1 MAQRQSIIGLRWGS
15 VAFDGITLQALS
27 EAQAKAKSTAVAAA
41 VEARSG
47 AGEVPFTGATV
58 WESSVVLS
66 SYLHTALPREWW
78 AGRSVLEL
86 GAGSGLAGM
95 TAAACGARRVVLTDQ
110 VTYLLRANLDHNF
123 GAAEP
128 AGVCWRTPHGG
139 EATVRQLAWGDSA
152 QAAECGGPHD
162 VILGADL
169 MYERSSW
176 ASLPPTLAALSRPGT
191 VVLWALQRRDSDDA
205 TFFDNVASAGF
216 TVDEITA
223 DARDVLPGTTRA
235 LLAAAGRRPTDGRG
249 PEEEEEFDVEQ
260 EERASFSDGISL
272 FRMVRR
278 DDEGAGKAPPRIIGV
293 TGVSRSGKGTLAA
306 SLVAHL
312 QATHGLA
319 AVTVCQDDFARPER
333 VAELVASGRAK
344 SSAQGWEMTDAT
356 DFESVTEYVTS
367 LAAAGVVV
375 VVSVKMIA
383 DVWAALRRQPHQQQI
398 LILAGQVE
406 GFRALAHQPLTARM
420 TLRLWLEISADTC
433 RERRA
438 ADIGHVRMGHPSRP
452 ESATLAHSSKLFLRR
467 HQGPVTPETFREAL
481 WPRHLEYKRAV
492 SPDASPDVH
501 VLDGEQTPD
510 AILVRSSESGP
521 EPGPSQR
528 LALRPGA
535 GTVGGWCRG
544 LGRGRGPGRR
554 ARRE

>member
-205 TFFDNVASAGF
+205 TFFDNMASAGF
-216 TVDEITA
+216 SVDEITA

-293 TGVSRSGKGTLAA
+293 TGVSRSGKGTLAT

-375 VVSVKMIA
+375 VVSVKTIA
-383 DVWAALRRQPHQQQI
+383 DVWAALLRNPTSNKS
-398 LILAGQVE
+398 AGRWK
-406 GFRALAHQPLTARM
+406 G
-420 TLRLWLEISADTC
+420 S
-433 RERRA
+433 ERWRT
-438 ADIGHVRMGHPSRP
+438 SR
-452 ESATLAHSSKLFLRR
+452 
-467 HQGPVTPETFREAL
+467 
-481 WPRHLEYKRAV
+481 
-492 SPDASPDVH
+492 
-501 VLDGEQTPD
+501 
-510 AILVRSSESGP
+510 
-521 EPGPSQR
+521 
-528 LALRPGA
+528 
-535 GTVGGWCRG
+535 
-544 LGRGRGPGRR
+544 
-554 ARRE
+554 

>member
-27 EAQAKAKSTAVAAA
+27 EAQAKKASPAVAAA

-47 AGEVPFTGATV
+47 AGDVPFTGATV

-66 SYLHTALPREWW
+66 SYLHSALPREWW

-95 TAAACGARRVVLTDQ
+95 TAAACGAWRVVLTDQ

-128 AGVCWRTPHGG
+128 GGVCWRTPHGG

-152 QAAECGGPHD
+152 QTAECGGPHD

-205 TFFDNVASAGF
+205 AFFDNMLSAGF

-223 DARDVLPGTTRA
+223 DARAVLPGTTRA
-235 LLAAAGRRPTDGRG
+235 LLAAAGRRPTKGKRTEEK
-249 PEEEEEFDVEQ
+249 EEEEEEEEEGEEEEGEFDVEQ

-278 DDEGAGKAPPRIIGV
+278 DDEGAGKAPPRIIGL

-319 AVTVCQDDFARPER
+319 AVAVCQDDFARPER

-344 SSAQGWEMTDAT
+344 SSAHGWEMTDAT
-356 DFESVTEYVTS
+356 DFDSVTEYVTS

-383 DVWAALRRQPHQQQI
+383 DVWVALLRQPQPAMI
-398 LILAGQVE
+398 LRAGGRV
-406 GFRALAHQPLTARM
+406 P
-420 TLRLWLEISADTC
+420 SAGAP
-433 RERRA
+433 A
-438 ADIGHVRMGHPSRP
+438 ADGADG
-452 ESATLAHSSKLFLRR
+452 AA
-467 HQGPVTPETFREAL
+467 
-481 WPRHLEYKRAV
+481 AV
-492 SPDASPDVH
+492 A
-501 VLDGEQTPD
+501 
-510 AILVRSSESGP
+510 
-521 EPGPSQR
+521 
-528 LALRPGA
+528 
-535 GTVGGWCRG
+535 
-544 LGRGRGPGRR
+544 
-554 ARRE
+554 